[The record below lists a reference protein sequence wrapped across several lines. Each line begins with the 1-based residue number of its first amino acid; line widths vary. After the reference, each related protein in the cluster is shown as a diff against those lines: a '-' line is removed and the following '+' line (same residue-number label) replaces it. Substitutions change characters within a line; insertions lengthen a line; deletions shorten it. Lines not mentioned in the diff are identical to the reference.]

1 MSDHPSQP
9 SRRDVL
15 RGVLATGA
23 SLTLAGSLSSCGSRD
38 DVARVAGGDQWRQFK
53 GATLNFIS
61 ENTAPTAA
69 IAANLRPFTDLTGIN
84 VNIVTLELTWRG
96 TQSGPLQTATANI
109 PATGRT
115 ITVRA
120 VQVVELTPEGKT
132 KRVRHY
138 FDMATLL
145 AQLGVSAVGA

>member
-1 MSDHPSQP
+1 MSQTLIDAAKSSVVAYNEKDWEAVTKAVTNDIEYDEVATNRKLVGPS
-9 SRRDVL
+9 DV
-15 RGVLATGA
+15 
-23 SLTLAGSLSSCGSRD
+23 
-38 DVARVAGGDQWRQFK
+38 
-53 GATLNFIS
+53 
-61 ENTAPTAA
+61 
-69 IAANLRPFTDLTGIN
+69 IAAWKGWATALPDSKATIEAAHVSGNT
-84 VNIVTLELTWRG
+84 VTLELTWRG

-109 PATGRT
+109 PATGRKIT
-115 ITVRA
+115 IRA

>member
-1 MSDHPSQP
+1 MSQTLIDAAKSSVVAYNEKDWEAVTKAVTNDIEYDEVATNRKLVGPS
-9 SRRDVL
+9 DV
-15 RGVLATGA
+15 
-23 SLTLAGSLSSCGSRD
+23 
-38 DVARVAGGDQWRQFK
+38 
-53 GATLNFIS
+53 
-61 ENTAPTAA
+61 
-69 IAANLRPFTDLTGIN
+69 IAAWKGWATALPDSEATFEAAHVSG
-84 VNIVTLELTWRG
+84 NIVTLELTWRG

-109 PATGRT
+109 PATGRK

-120 VQVVELTPEGKT
+120 AQVVELTPEGKT